1 MFVCARPYMRH
12 DREQTCTMNVRM
24 HVCMRVYIIY
34 NIMCLC
40 LSAACALCGS
50 DISDSLYM
58 LYMLCASFSSHLPF
72 KFAGYGTLG
81 KLKTRRAS
89 PASTDS
95 TTKLGR
101 CRSKRCWTVSL
112 SEDPPRGLGSDF
124 GSRAKSFRRL
134 SQEDMSTVT
143 SWATQVDKGAN
154 PNLQVTCAFHY
165 TGSGGRILAVS
176 LSLEQL
182 HDICTRQTS

>member
-1 MFVCARPYMRH
+1 MF
-12 DREQTCTMNVRM
+12 
-24 HVCMRVYIIY
+24 
-34 NIMCLC
+34 
-40 LSAACALCGS
+40 ACAYISSTILCVYAYLLHVLYAAV
-50 DISDSLYM
+50 ISVIHCTCCTCY
-58 LYMLCASFSSHLPF
+58 APPFPSHLPF